1 MINGWGRPCS
11 QDVYFLG
18 GEGMCMEEIYS
29 LISMETEEKSQP
41 HKALGQEGSGR
52 GKHRAKMEDG
62 KEAR

>member
-1 MINGWGRPCS
+1 
-11 QDVYFLG
+11 
-18 GEGMCMEEIYS
+18 MCMEEIYA
-29 LISMETEEKSQP
+29 LISTETEEKSQP